1 MARRYQEPSFEGI
14 GDDNYSGAQKALQ
27 SAIARDPNAYAYS
40 YGELDKKYPVAATRP
55 IAPAWIQEDI
65 DEQELERKT
74 AEIAYKEKQYRMQ
87 LMDSQLNRENAR
99 LTQAPL
105 LRKELAKLNPQSDD
119 FQQRYFEVAEKYPIA
134 IESDEVRK
142 VFVEPLM
149 NTHNQ
154 YIYNKNSM
162 DRMGGKIPSS
172 KDVSDAAY
180 KIMDYENIIAKAEK
194 GEIDDITKQKY
205 KPLSSAELMDYNFN
219 KSIMQRAQSSYQGAG
234 DQQGTMQPQQQS
246 INPATQQRNYS
257 PKQQE
262 ALQWLQQNPNDP
274 RAELIKRKLGI

>member
-1 MARRYQEPSFEGI
+1 
-14 GDDNYSGAQKALQ
+14 
-27 SAIARDPNAYAYS
+27 
-40 YGELDKKYPVAATRP
+40 
-55 IAPAWIQEDI
+55 
-65 DEQELERKT
+65 
-74 AEIAYKEKQYRMQ
+74 MQ
-87 LMDSQLNRENAR
+87 LVDSQLNRENAR

-154 YIYNKNSM
+154 YINNKNSM
-162 DRMGGKIPSS
+162 DRIGGKIPSS

-180 KIMDYENIIAKAEK
+180 KIMDYEDLIAKAQK
-194 GEIDDITKQKY
+194 GEIDDVTKQKY

-234 DQQGTMQPQQQS
+234 DQQGTMQPQQAQQQFNQNASGNNFLS
-246 INPATQQRNYS
+246 IE
-257 PKQQE
+257 E
-262 ALQWLQQNPNDP
+262 AEASGLPTGTIVYING
-274 RAELIKRKLGI
+274 RKARID

>member
-1 MARRYQEPSFEGI
+1 MARKSQPRFEGI
-14 GDDNYSGAQKALQ
+14 DSYIFSGAERAMDN
-27 SAIARDPNAYAYS
+27 SMANDPGSLAYS
-40 YGELDKKYPVAATRP
+40 YGELDKKYPVSSTRKLQP
-55 IAPAWIQEDI
+55 ESIQYEI

-105 LRKELAKLNPQSDD
+105 IRKELSTLNPQSDD
-119 FQQRYFEVAEKYPIA
+119 FQDKLIDIYQRNPIGY
-134 IESDEVRK
+134 EDEALQNYIVK
-142 VFVEPLM
+142 PLL

-154 YIYNKNSM
+154 YIQNKNYM

-180 KIMDYENIIAKAEK
+180 KIMDYEDLIAKAQK

-234 DQQGTMQPQQQS
+234 DQQGTMQPQQ
-246 INPATQQRNYS
+246 AQQQFDPDIQQAMMVIQRFPNKKDEVNKRLIS
-257 PKQQE
+257 AGKQ
-262 ALQWLQQNPNDP
+262 PIP
-274 RAELIKRKLGI
+274 

>member
-74 AEIAYKEKQYRMQ
+74 AEITYKQKQYNMQ

-180 KIMDYENIIAKAEK
+180 KIMDYENIIAKAQK

-219 KSIMQRAQSSYQGAG
+219 KSIMQRAQSSYQDAG
-234 DQQGTMQPQQQS
+234 DQQGTMQPQQAQQQFNQNASGNNFLS
-246 INPATQQRNYS
+246 IE
-257 PKQQE
+257 E
-262 ALQWLQQNPNDP
+262 AEASGLPTGTIVYING
-274 RAELIKRKLGI
+274 RKARID